1 MKKIITFIFTLFF
14 CTTVFAEDIKQLV
27 VIGDSLSDNGNL
39 YKKLFQIIPKSPP
52 YYAGRFSNG
61 PTWAENLGQ
70 YFYSKKYID
79 YKIVAYGG
87 ATAILHNLKDDKFI
101 APVTLDGEMFEYYA
115 GSLFTDKSK
124 VLYAFWI
131 SSNDY
136 LYDEQ
141 ENLQGL
147 VNDVVEK
154 TIASVEGLAKRG
166 AKNFIILNEPD
177 LARTPFARNH
187 KNAERLHSLTI
198 LHNKK
203 LAEEVNNLNKKYPK
217 AKFVLI
223 NIYDIFNDLLDN
235 TDKFNKK
242 YNQHITNITDSCWLG
257 SMTLQQKALAADMQ
271 KLTLAK
277 QKTLINFDTNAIAN
291 WIQSS
296 PTLSMAYNTSRAME
310 DGLTPC
316 NHAEEYVFW
325 DELHP
330 TAVVHSI
337 LGQIVAETWEKG

>member
-1 MKKIITFIFTLFF
+1 MKKVITFLFALFF
-14 CTTVFAEDIKQLV
+14 CTTALADDIKQLV

-61 PTWAENLGQ
+61 PTWAEDLGQ
-70 YFYSKKYID
+70 YFYSKHYID

-87 ATAILHNLKDDKFI
+87 ATAILHNFKDDKFI

-141 ENLQGL
+141 ENKQGL

-154 TIASVEGLAKRG
+154 TISAVEGLAKRG

-187 KNAERLHSLTI
+187 KNADRLHELTI
-198 LHNKK
+198 LHNLK
-203 LAEEVNNLNKKYPK
+203 LATEINKLKAKYPK
-217 AKFVLI
+217 AKFVLVD
-223 NIYDIFNDLLDN
+223 IYAAFNDLLDN
-235 TDKFNKK
+235 TDKYNKK
-242 YNQHITNITDSCWLG
+242 YNKHITNTTDSCWLG
-257 SMTLQQKALAADMQ
+257 GMTLNKKSLAGDM
-271 KLTLAK
+271 KNLSLEK
-277 QKTLINFDTNAIAN
+277 NKSIINFDTQAVVD

-296 PTLSMAYNTSRAME
+296 PTLAMAYNTSRAME
-310 DGLTPC
+310 DGMKPC
-316 NHAEEYVFW
+316 NNADENIFW

-337 LGQIVAETWEKG
+337 IAEVVENAWETA